1 MTSTDLNTDFG
12 ADAGQAPV
20 ATAATSTDASV
31 GPTSSDR
38 QMASAAHL
46 VALLAALVTSWF
58 AGIAGVVGA
67 LIVWFAVRDRSTFA
81 AAHAREAINF
91 NLSMFIYAV
100 ATVVLVVFTLGL
112 GLVIAIP
119 LWIVLGLAWV
129 VCTIVAAYKAFDGQ
143 SYRYPFTMRFV

>member
-1 MTSTDLNTDFG
+1 MTSTELPTDFD
-12 ADAGQAPV
+12 ADAGQTPAVASSAP
-20 ATAATSTDASV
+20 ADASV
-31 GPTSSDR
+31 GPTASDR

-81 AAHAREAINF
+81 AEHAREAINF

-119 LWIVLGLAWV
+119 LWIVLALMWI

-143 SYRYPFTMRFV
+143 SYRYPLTMRLV

>member
-20 ATAATSTDASV
+20 ATSSAPTDASV
-31 GPTSSDR
+31 GPTASDR
-38 QMASAAHL
+38 QMASVAHL

-67 LIVWFAVRDRSTFA
+67 LIVWFAVRDRSAFA
-81 AAHAREAINF
+81 AEHAREALNF
-91 NLSMFIYAV
+91 NLSMFIYAI

-112 GLVIAIP
+112 GLVIAVP
-119 LWIVLGLAWV
+119 VWIVLGLVWV

-143 SYRYPFTMRFV
+143 TYRYPFTMRLV

>member
-1 MTSTDLNTDFG
+1 MTSTDLNTDFH
-12 ADAGQAPV
+12 ADAEQTPV
-20 ATAATSTDASV
+20 AAPSAPADASV
-31 GPTSSDR
+31 GPSASDR

-67 LIVWFAVRDRSTFA
+67 LIVWVAVRDRSPFA
-81 AAHAREAINF
+81 AEHAREALNF
-91 NLSMFIYAV
+91 NLSMFIYAI

-119 LWIVLGLAWV
+119 LWIVLALAWI
-129 VCTIVAAYKAFDGQ
+129 VCTIVAAYKAFD
-143 SYRYPFTMRFV
+143 

>member
-1 MTSTDLNTDFG
+1 MTSTDLNTDFD
-12 ADAGQAPV
+12 ADAGQTPV
-20 ATAATSTDASV
+20 AVPSAPADASV
-31 GPTSSDR
+31 GPSASDR

-67 LIVWFAVRDRSTFA
+67 LIVWFAVRDRSSFA
-81 AAHAREAINF
+81 AQHAREALNF
-91 NLSMFIYAV
+91 NLSMFIYAI

-119 LWIVLGLAWV
+119 LWIVLALAWI

-143 SYRYPFTMRFV
+143 TYRYPLTMRFV